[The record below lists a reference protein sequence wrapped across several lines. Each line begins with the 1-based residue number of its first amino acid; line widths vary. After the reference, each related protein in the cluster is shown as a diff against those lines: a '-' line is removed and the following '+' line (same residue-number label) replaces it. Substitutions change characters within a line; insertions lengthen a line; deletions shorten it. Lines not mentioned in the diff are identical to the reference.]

1 MKKLVLILSFLM
13 CTTVLFSTSTID
25 YPTLFSDDYKF
36 ANKLLANHAD
46 LIKKKA
52 AYYHHSV
59 KFSTAIVFPELLR
72 YSIFSDFFETK
83 TLELLYIQ
91 SGSSKVDYSIGYF
104 QMKPSFVE
112 QLEQDIST
120 NKRLKQCYSKLLIN
134 KKLPIAKQRKIRLQR
149 LKTIDWQLT
158 YLHAFIAICN
168 VKFSKIN
175 FKNTTEKLNFFAT
188 AYNCGYRKKIAEII
202 QKSTQSHFPYGMKY
216 KGTQYS
222 YCAISNYYL
231 TQN

>member
-1 MKKLVLILSFLM
+1 MKKLILIVSFLM
-13 CTTVLFSTSTID
+13 CTTVLFSFAPID
-25 YPTLFSDDYKF
+25 YQKLFPEEYQSAINLLDK
-36 ANKLLANHAD
+36 NKE
-46 LIKKKA
+46 IVKKKA

-59 KFSTAIVFPELLR
+59 KFSSAIIFPELLR

-91 SGSSKVDYSIGYF
+91 SGSSKVDFSIGYF

-158 YLHAFIAICN
+158 YLHAFIAICEN
-168 VKFSKIN
+168 KFSIIN

-188 AYNCGYRKKIAEII
+188 AYNCGYRKKTTEII

-222 YCAISNYYL
+222 YCDISTYYL
-231 TQN
+231 THN